1 MLNEKALEEVLFW
14 LAGSCARKKVRN
26 FTISIPVFINRL
38 DCIYYD
44 GRESKYIDDGEDVAK
59 GLGQRTI
66 LMKSFV
72 LLIIV
77 LLSGGS
83 VAVAGPIGFIG
94 IVTPHFARFLVGVD
108 HRWRVPYSGLLG
120 AILLILADIAARYV
134 IMPQEV
140 PVGVMTAFIGAPFF
154 IYIARKRG
162 LSK

>member
-1 MLNEKALEEVLFW
+1 MLNEKHLKRYYFGL
-14 LAGSCARKKVRN
+14 LDHAREKVRN
-26 FTISIPVFINRL
+26 FTICIPKFINRM
-38 DCIYYD
+38 DCISYD
-44 GRESKYIDDGEDVAK
+44 GRKVNTLMMGEDVAK

-83 VAVAGPIGFIG
+83 VAGPIGFIG
-94 IVTPHFARFLVGVD
+94 IITPHFARFLVGVD

-120 AILLILADIAARYV
+120 AILLILADIATRYV

-140 PVGVMTAFIGAPFF
+140 PVGVMTAFIELHSLF
-154 IYIARKRG
+154 ILHVRG

>member
-1 MLNEKALEEVLFW
+1 M
-14 LAGSCARKKVRN
+14 
-26 FTISIPVFINRL
+26 PVFINRL

-83 VAVAGPIGFIG
+83 VAVAGGGFIG
-94 IVTPHFARFLVGVD
+94 IITRTFPDFL
-108 HRWRVPYSGLLG
+108 L
-120 AILLILADIAARYV
+120 
-134 IMPQEV
+134 E
-140 PVGVMTAFIGAPFF
+140 
-154 IYIARKRG
+154 
-162 LSK
+162 

>member
-1 MLNEKALEEVLFW
+1 M
-14 LAGSCARKKVRN
+14 
-26 FTISIPVFINRL
+26 
-38 DCIYYD
+38 DCISYD
-44 GRESKYIDDGEDVAK
+44 GRVNTLMMGEDVAK

-83 VAVAGPIGFIG
+83 VAVVGPIGFIG
-94 IVTPHFARFLVGVD
+94 IITPHFARFLVGVD

-134 IMPQEV
+134 IMPQV

>member
-1 MLNEKALEEVLFW
+1 M
-14 LAGSCARKKVRN
+14 
-26 FTISIPVFINRL
+26 PVFINRL

-83 VAVAGPIGFIG
+83 VAVAQLDLLESLPRTF
-94 IVTPHFARFLVGVD
+94 PDFL
-108 HRWRVPYSGLLG
+108 L
-120 AILLILADIAARYV
+120 
-134 IMPQEV
+134 E
-140 PVGVMTAFIGAPFF
+140 
-154 IYIARKRG
+154 
-162 LSK
+162 